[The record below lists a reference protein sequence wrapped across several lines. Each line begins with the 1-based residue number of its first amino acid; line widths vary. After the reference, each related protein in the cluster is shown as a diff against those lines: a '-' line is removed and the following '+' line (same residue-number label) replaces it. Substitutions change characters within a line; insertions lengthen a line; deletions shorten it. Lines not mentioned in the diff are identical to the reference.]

1 MRKAWLEESRH
12 LAGVSLAGI
21 LVGLVFDRVLVFLCL
36 GLAGY
41 AAWHLLN
48 IGRLAR
54 WLGEGNES
62 APPHSYGIW
71 ADIFHDIYRLQ
82 QRDRKRKKK
91 LGSMLRRF
99 QNATAAIPYAMVVL
113 KSSDEIEWWNDA
125 ATQLLGLRYPRDAGQ
140 RIGNLIRNLD
150 FVSRLARDD
159 YASPF
164 DLISPRDHR
173 ASLSVQIVPYGKN
186 QRLLVARDVTRFRSL
201 EQMRRDFV
209 ANVSHELRTPLTVLL
224 GYLEPMADDAASVHE
239 SWRAQIGVMR
249 EQAERMHRIIDDLL
263 TLARLESRNEIE
275 SSQPVCVAA
284 MLESVREDAE
294 RLSGEEGHR
303 ITLAADADLW
313 LDGNSE
319 ELRSLFS
326 NLAFNAVRYTPAG
339 GKIDMRWYAD
349 DSGAHFEIRDTGMGI
364 PARHLPRVTERFYR
378 VDTSRSRQRGGT
390 GLGLAIVK
398 HVLLRHGGTLH
409 VESVPG
415 RGTVF
420 RCDYPASRV
429 LREQVKVEA

>member
-1 MRKAWLEESRH
+1 VRKAWLEESLH

-21 LVGLVFDRVLVFLCL
+21 LVGVVFDRVLVFFCL

-48 IGRLAR
+48 IWRLAR
-54 WLGEGNES
+54 WLGEGKTSPPPES
-62 APPHSYGIW
+62 RGIW
-71 ADIFHDIYRLQ
+71 ADIFDDIYRLQ

-125 ATQLLGLRYPRDAGQ
+125 ATQLLGLRYPQDAGQ

-150 FVSRLARDD
+150 FVARLGRDAD
-159 YASPF
+159 ATPF
-164 DLISPRDHR
+164 DLISPRDHQ
-173 ASLSVQIVPYGKN
+173 ALLSVQIVPYGKN
-186 QRLLVARDVTRFRSL
+186 QRLVVARDVTRFRSL

-224 GYLEPMADDAASVHE
+224 GYLEPMADDAASLHE

-294 RLSGEEGHR
+294 RLSGEEAHR
-303 ITLAADADLW
+303 ISLAADADLW

-326 NLAFNAVRYTPAG
+326 NLAFNAVRYTPPG

-349 DSGAHFEIRDTGMGI
+349 DSGAHFEIRDTGIGI
-364 PARHLPRVTERFYR
+364 PARCLSRVTERFYR

-398 HVLLRHGGTLH
+398 HVLLRHGGSLH

-420 RCDYPASRV
+420 RCDYPASRI
-429 LREQVKVEA
+429 LREHVKVEA